1 MATTKDS
8 GEISTEELRAKAKEL
23 HIRFTKSTSD
33 DVLLEKIEEAE
44 KLLAPKI
51 KKQFTNK
58 NRMALVHVQV
68 NSLDPYIQKQPH
80 VFRQISNEVVSL
92 KKAIALNKP
101 IFLEQCMIDL
111 LKSEKFMTLES
122 NTQPADKIIREPK
135 QIWTNRFNITYLDQ
149 PTEKDWKEDEKWKHM
164 RKVKSLNDSANALVE
179 D

>member
-8 GEISTEELRAKAKEL
+8 GEITTEELRAKAKEL

-92 KKAIALNKP
+92 IDHLCEEYAIDEERIYATGFSMGGIKSWDL
-101 IFLEQCMIDL
+101 FQQCP
-111 LKSEKFMTLES
+111 E
-122 NTQPADKIIREPK
+122 
-135 QIWTNRFNITYLDQ
+135 
-149 PTEKDWKEDEKWKHM
+149 
-164 RKVKSLNDSANALVE
+164 
-179 D
+179 

>member
-122 NTQPADKIIREPK
+122 NTQPADK
-135 QIWTNRFNITYLDQ
+135 NITYLDQ